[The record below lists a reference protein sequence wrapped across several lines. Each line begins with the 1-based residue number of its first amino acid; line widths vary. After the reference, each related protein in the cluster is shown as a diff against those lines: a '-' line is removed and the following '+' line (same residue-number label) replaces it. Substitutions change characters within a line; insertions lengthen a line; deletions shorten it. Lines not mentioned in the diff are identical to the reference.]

1 MKSKRAN
8 EKLQTTYNDV
18 PKLSQ
23 KDARKKADANRYAL
37 KKASETTEQKKV
49 RLANQK
55 ERQQKLRDTWTIEQ
69 RQSYNSKKNDYQK
82 QKRAENYVWLYKIM
96 NKIAFNIP
104 KKSEQMRRKE
114 TDKEYAL
121 RLHFQGLRQE
131 KLRSL
136 ELPEKKDA
144 RQKSDRIYQ
153 QQRRQTINKH
163 VDEYFNQNFENG
175 KGKYKDDI
183 QARFVTVWK
192 KKKDAQYSRLEKYR
206 ESLNEDQAKNIKKA
220 DADHQREKR
229 SNETKEEKQKRLENR
244 RHWNWENCVEIQRQV
259 KKYEHSDKGR
269 AKIEERKEKLQKEKA
284 ACKIDEDFLKGVIDS
299 IIQDP
304 EIGNKE

>member
-1 MKSKRAN
+1 
-8 EKLQTTYNDV
+8 
-18 PKLSQ
+18 
-23 KDARKKADANRYAL
+23 
-37 KKASETTEQKKV
+37 
-49 RLANQK
+49 
-55 ERQQKLRDTWTIEQ
+55 
-69 RQSYNSKKNDYQK
+69 
-82 QKRAENYVWLYKIM
+82 M

-153 QQRRQTINKH
+153 QQRRLTINKH
-163 VDEYFNQNFENG
+163 VDEYFNQKFQNG
-175 KGKYKDDI
+175 RGKYKDDI
-183 QARFVTVWK
+183 QAHFVNVWK
-192 KKKDAQYSRLEKYR
+192 KKKDSLYLRLERYR
-206 ESLNEDQAKNIKKA
+206 ESLSEEQTKNIKKA

-244 RHWNWENCVEIQRQV
+244 RQWNWENCVKIQKQV

-269 AKIEERKEKLQKEKA
+269 AKIEERKEKLQNEKA
-284 ACKIDEDFLKGVIDS
+284 ARKIDEAFLKEVIDS

-304 EIGNKE
+304 QIGNEE